1 MIARLSR
8 LALVLLMPFALAS
21 CVLTPGKFVSTLRI
35 DADRHF
41 TFTYVGEVIAL
52 DLGNDMMKGLGDTP
66 SETPTDPTSDDGDAT
81 LQKLAFQDK
90 SAGGGKDGSDDKD
103 DAKDAK
109 DAAAKKAAADAKN
122 RTIAATLSKEA
133 GYRKVTYLGDGKF
146 SIDYAISGTLDHAFL
161 WPYNVDA
168 ELVFPFIAVELR
180 ANNTVRVKAPAFAND
195 SSKGSS
201 TGMPG
206 ADKASSQLDGIFTL
220 DTNAEI
226 VSQNNE
232 DGAVTAGGRKTV
244 TWKATPMTKD
254 APSAVLRLAP
264 AK

>member
-41 TFTYVGEVIAL
+41 TFTYLGEVVAL
-52 DLGNDMMKGLGDTP
+52 DIGDDMMKGLGDTP
-66 SETPTDPTSDDGDAT
+66 AEDATDPTSGDGTAT
-81 LQKLAFQDK
+81 LQQLAFQDK
-90 SAGGGKDGSDDKD
+90 ADDS
-103 DAKDAK
+103 K
-109 DAAAKKAAADAKN
+109 DAAIKKAATDAKN
-122 RTIAATLSKEA
+122 RTIAATLAKET

-146 SIDYAISGTLDHAFL
+146 SIDYAISGTLDHSFL

-168 ELVFPFIAVELR
+168 EIMFPFIAVELR
-180 ANNTVRVKAPAFAND
+180 ANNTVRIKAPAFAND
-195 SSKGSS
+195 NSKTSSM
-201 TGMPG
+201 GMPG
-206 ADKASSQLDGIFTL
+206 MDKTASQLDGVFTL

-232 DGAVTAGGRKTV
+232 DGAVTAGGRKTI
-244 TWKATPMTKD
+244 TWKATPLTKD
-254 APSAVLRLAP
+254 APSAVLRLAA

>member
-1 MIARLSR
+1 MMARISR
-8 LALVLLMPFALAS
+8 LMLVLLMPFALAS

-35 DADRHF
+35 DTDRHF
-41 TFTYVGEVIAL
+41 TFTYVGEVLAL
-52 DLGNDMMKGLGDTP
+52 DIGEDMMKGLGDSATDM
-66 SETPTDPTSDDGDAT
+66 PTDPTSGDGEAT

-90 SAGGGKDGSDDKD
+90 DGDDKAG
-103 DAKDAK
+103 DAKK
-109 DAAAKKAAADAKN
+109 AAAKKAAADAKN
-122 RTIAATLSKEA
+122 RTIAETLSKEA

-168 ELVFPFIAVELR
+168 EVMFPFISVELR
-180 ANNTVRVKAPAFAND
+180 ANGTVRMKAPAFAND
-195 SSKGSS
+195 NNKATSSM
-201 TGMPG
+201 GMPG
-206 ADKASSQLDGIFTL
+206 VDKTSSQLDGVFTL

-232 DGAVTAGGRKTV
+232 DGTVPAAGGRKTV
-244 TWKATPMTKD
+244 TWKATPLTKD
-254 APSAVLRLAP
+254 APSAVLRLAA

>member
-1 MIARLSR
+1 MAARLSR
-8 LALVLLMPFALAS
+8 LMLVLLMPFALAS

-41 TFTYVGEVIAL
+41 TFTYVGEVLAL
-52 DLGNDMMKGLGDTP
+52 DIGDDMMKGLGDSS
-66 SETPTDPTSDDGDAT
+66 SETPTDPTSSDGEAV

-90 SAGGGKDGSDDKD
+90 GGDGDGDNKAE
-103 DAKDAK
+103 DARK
-109 DAAAKKAAADAKN
+109 AAAKKAAAEAKN
-122 RTIAATLSKEA
+122 RTIAETLSKEA

-168 ELVFPFIAVELR
+168 ELMFPFIAIELR
-180 ANNTVRVKAPAFAND
+180 ANGTVRMKAPAFAND
-195 SSKGSS
+195 SSKSTSS
-201 TGMPG
+201 MGMPG
-206 ADKASSQLDGIFTL
+206 MDKASSQLDGVFTL

-232 DGAVTAGGRKTV
+232 EGAVPAASGRKTI
-244 TWKATPMTKD
+244 TWKATPLTKD
-254 APSAVLRLAP
+254 APSAVLRLA
-264 AK
+264 K

>member
-1 MIARLSR
+1 MMARLSR
-8 LALVLLMPFALAS
+8 LMLVLLMPFALAS

-35 DADRHF
+35 DTDRHF
-41 TFTYVGEVIAL
+41 TFTYVGEVLAL
-52 DLGNDMMKGLGDTP
+52 DIGEDMMKGLGDGS
-66 SETPTDPTSDDGDAT
+66 SETSTDPTAGDGEAV

-90 SAGGGKDGSDDKD
+90 GKDGDKD
-103 DAKDAK
+103 GDAK

-122 RTIAATLSKEA
+122 RTIAETLSKEA
-133 GYRKVTYLGDGKF
+133 GYRKVTYLGNGKF

-168 ELVFPFIAVELR
+168 EVMFPFIAIELR
-180 ANNTVRVKAPAFAND
+180 ANGTVRMKAPAFAND
-195 SSKGSS
+195 SSKATSS
-201 TGMPG
+201 MGMPG
-206 ADKASSQLDGIFTL
+206 MDKTSSQLDGVFTL

-232 DGAVTAGGRKTV
+232 EGAVPTASGRKTV
-244 TWKATPMTKD
+244 TWKATPLTKD
-254 APSAVLRLAP
+254 APSAVLRLAA